1 MKSRRRNRR
10 NKKTRKGGMFRRTLS
25 LGKSLVKEVAKSTA
39 QNEFKT
45 KIKDMENNYID
56 KENIKPVAPSAIKMD
71 M

>member
-39 QNEFKT
+39 QNEFK
-45 KIKDMENNYID
+45 KGIENRDNNYRD

-71 M
+71 I